1 METEK
6 RISLKKLL
14 IGIGAVIILCG
25 ASFCAGRFVRFR
37 GASATGEQ
45 LIEGIILSRDTANS
59 IADRLGIAGFAGD
72 SATELGLAITR
83 GIEELQRTNE
93 VQRLCLNNI
102 IGEVERTQQNIEI
115 IQSNLTAMSDA
126 TEYGF
131 RLAEEQASAYERIIR
146 ELQPL
151 NVHSSENE

>member
-6 RISLKKLL
+6 RASLKKLL

-25 ASFCAGRFVRFR
+25 ASFCAGRLIRFR

-45 LIEGIILSRDTANS
+45 LIEGIILSRDTANT
-59 IADRLGIAGFAGD
+59 IADRLGIAGSASN

-115 IQSNLTAMSDA
+115 IQSNLTTMSDA

-151 NVHSSENE
+151 NDDSSENE